1 MNYEI
6 MIKRRLG
13 LLTEYIDKN
22 IVDSN
27 ASLKGGNSPVGVF
40 YTMVVDYT
48 VMDFLFVCE
57 FREISANVAFKIR
70 DIITNLIET
79 KYKDKIISS
88 YCP

>member
-1 MNYEI
+1 MKYEI

-27 ASLKGGNSPVGVF
+27 TSLKGGDYSVGVF

-57 FREISANVAFKIR
+57 FREISANDAFEIR
-70 DIITNLIET
+70 EIITNLIET